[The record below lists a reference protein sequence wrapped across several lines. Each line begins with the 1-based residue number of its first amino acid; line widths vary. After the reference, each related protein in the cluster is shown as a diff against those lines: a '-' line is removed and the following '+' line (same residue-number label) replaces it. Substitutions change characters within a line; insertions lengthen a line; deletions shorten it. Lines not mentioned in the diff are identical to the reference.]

1 MSHAY
6 VIEAAGRTAGIAV
19 KVEHGYRF
27 FSSNPEFHT
36 LDGRDFTSLA
46 TAERTVV
53 RHASGRGGRAT

>member
-19 KVEHGYRF
+19 KVDRGYRF
-27 FSSNPEFHT
+27 FSSNPLFHALEGT
-36 LDGRDFTSLA
+36 DFATLA

-53 RHASGRGGRAT
+53 RYAAGRKDAVK